1 MADKEKKW
9 SVDWRTFNWKE
20 VDKEIEEKQPKSE
33 EEITTISRDMFI
45 EYLHWLNETSPE
57 LLDIA
62 FMMTK
67 MQQEGAPEEDLDI
80 FRNLGDRLTGRKG

>member
-62 FMMTK
+62 LAK
-67 MQQEGAPEEDLDI
+67 GENQ
-80 FRNLGDRLTGRKG
+80 RLKLLICWTY

>member
-45 EYLHWLNETSPE
+45 EYLHWLNETSPSC
-57 LLDIA
+57 LI
-62 FMMTK
+62 
-67 MQQEGAPEEDLDI
+67 
-80 FRNLGDRLTGRKG
+80 